1 MANEKFRDSTLS
13 PAERAADLLS
23 RLTLREKVGQ
33 VNQRL
38 YGFNSYTR
46 TGDRVELSEDFQ
58 KEVERWG
65 GLGVLYGLYRAD
77 PWADKDYATGLTGDT
92 AVRAYNLVQRYVIE
106 HSRFGIPML
115 LSTECP
121 HGHQAL
127 DGYLLPVNLAMG
139 AAWNPALVE
148 EAFGVVGSQIREMG
162 VDFAL
167 VSMLDVLRDPRWGRS
182 EECYSEDPYL
192 CAKNAEAAVRGCLSG
207 GVDAVAK
214 HFCAQGETTG
224 GVNASAARIGERELR
239 EIHMPPMAA
248 AAKAGAKG
256 VMAAYNEIDGVPCHA
271 NDWLLQD
278 VLRGEMGFDGI
289 VMADGVAIDRL
300 SVLTGGDAAA
310 NGAYALSAGVDV
322 SLWDDGFTHL
332 EEAVARGLV
341 SEDVLDRA
349 VLRVLEMKFARG
361 LFEHPYLEEK
371 PLTQFTAAQYPQSLE
386 LARQSAV
393 LLKND
398 GILPLDAKAKRRV
411 AVIGP
416 NADAIYQQLGDY
428 TPPLREGAGVTV
440 LDGLKA
446 ALQNSE
452 IRFTEGCT
460 VCGGETAGIA
470 DAARLAAESDLVVL
484 VLGGSSSR
492 FAGKAVFDT
501 NGAAVAGSALQMDC
515 GEGVDASDLA
525 LPGAQN
531 ALAEAVFAA
540 GKPVV
545 TVVISGRPHAVQA
558 VAEKSRA
565 LLGAF
570 YPGPWGGQAI
580 AEVLTGAV
588 EPSGCLPVSV
598 PRTTGQLPVYYNA
611 RASYDPMRYRDVPNT
626 PLYPFGFGLH
636 YAAPAVEAVRCSG
649 AVSAAAL
656 RAGETLTVRCS
667 VRNAAERPAWAT
679 VQLYIQGL
687 SGSVVR
693 RVKELK
699 AFEKVRL
706 APGETREVTL
716 QLGLEALGVWNRQ
729 MQFDAEPGAVRLMLE
744 ESGNPVWSTE
754 VQITE

>member
-38 YGFNSYTR
+38 YGFRSYVR
-46 TGDRVELSEDFQ
+46 TGDAVELAEDF
-58 KEVERWG
+58 KREVERWG
-65 GLGVLYGLYRAD
+65 GLGALYGLYRAD

-92 AVRAYNLVQRYVIE
+92 AVRAYNLAQRYVIE

-148 EAFGVVGSQIREMG
+148 EAFGVVGSQLREMG

-300 SVLTGGDAAA
+300 GVLTGGDAAA

-322 SLWDDGFTHL
+322 SLWDEGFTHL

-371 PLTQFTAAQYPQSLE
+371 PLTQFTAAQHPQSLE

-398 GILPLDAKAKRRV
+398 GILPLDAKSKRRV

-446 ALQNSE
+446 ALQNRE
-452 IRFTEGCT
+452 IRFAEGCT
-460 VCGGETAGIA
+460 VCGGETTGIA

-492 FAGKAVFDT
+492 FAGKAIFDT

-565 LLGAF
+565 LLWAF

-580 AEVLTGAV
+580 AEVLTGAA

-699 AFEKVRL
+699 AFEKVCL

>member
-38 YGFNSYTR
+38 YGFRSYVR
-46 TGDRVELSEDFQ
+46 TGDAVELAEDF
-58 KEVERWG
+58 KREVERWG
-65 GLGVLYGLYRAD
+65 GLGALYGLYRAD

-92 AVRAYNLVQRYVIE
+92 AVRAYNLAQRYVIE

-148 EAFGVVGSQIREMG
+148 EAFGVVSSQLKEMG

-271 NDWLLQD
+271 SDWLLQD

-322 SLWDDGFTHL
+322 SLWDEGFTHL

-452 IRFTEGCT
+452 IRFAEGCT
-460 VCGGETAGIA
+460 VCGG
-470 DAARLAAESDLVVL
+470 
-484 VLGGSSSR
+484 
-492 FAGKAVFDT
+492 
-501 NGAAVAGSALQMDC
+501 
-515 GEGVDASDLA
+515 
-525 LPGAQN
+525 
-531 ALAEAVFAA
+531 
-540 GKPVV
+540 
-545 TVVISGRPHAVQA
+545 
-558 VAEKSRA
+558 
-565 LLGAF
+565 
-570 YPGPWGGQAI
+570 
-580 AEVLTGAV
+580 
-588 EPSGCLPVSV
+588 
-598 PRTTGQLPVYYNA
+598 
-611 RASYDPMRYRDVPNT
+611 
-626 PLYPFGFGLH
+626 
-636 YAAPAVEAVRCSG
+636 
-649 AVSAAAL
+649 
-656 RAGETLTVRCS
+656 
-667 VRNAAERPAWAT
+667 
-679 VQLYIQGL
+679 
-687 SGSVVR
+687 
-693 RVKELK
+693 
-699 AFEKVRL
+699 
-706 APGETREVTL
+706 
-716 QLGLEALGVWNRQ
+716 
-729 MQFDAEPGAVRLMLE
+729 
-744 ESGNPVWSTE
+744 
-754 VQITE
+754 

>member
-38 YGFNSYTR
+38 YGFRSYVR
-46 TGDRVELSEDFQ
+46 TGDAVELAEDF
-58 KEVERWG
+58 KREVERWG
-65 GLGVLYGLYRAD
+65 GLGALYGLYRAD

-92 AVRAYNLVQRYVIE
+92 AVRAYNLAQQYVIE

-371 PLTQFTAAQYPQSLE
+371 PLTQFTAAQHPQSLE

-440 LDGLKA
+440 LDGLRA

-452 IRFTEGCT
+452 IRFAEGCT
-460 VCGGETAGIA
+460 VCGGETTGIA

-492 FAGKAVFDT
+492 FAGKAIFDT
-501 NGAAVAGSALQMDC
+501 NGAAIAGSALQMDC

-545 TVVISGRPHAVQA
+545 TVVISGRPHAVQNI
-558 VAEKSRA
+558 AEKSRA
-565 LLGAF
+565 LLWAF

-580 AEVLTGAV
+580 AEVLTGAA

-636 YAAPAVEAVRCSG
+636 YAAPAVEAVRCDG

-699 AFEKVRL
+699 AFEKVCL
-706 APGETREVTL
+706 APGETREVAL

>member
-38 YGFNSYTR
+38 YGFRSYVR
-46 TGDRVELSEDFQ
+46 TGDAVELAEDF
-58 KEVERWG
+58 KREVERWG
-65 GLGVLYGLYRAD
+65 GLGALYGLYRAD

-92 AVRAYNLVQRYVIE
+92 AVRAYNLAQQYVIE

-127 DGYLLPVNLAMG
+127 DGYLMPVNLAMG

-271 NDWLLQD
+271 NAWLLRD

-322 SLWDDGFTHL
+322 SLWDEGFTHL

-440 LDGLKA
+440 LDGLRA

-452 IRFTEGCT
+452 IRFAEGCT
-460 VCGGETAGIA
+460 VCGGETTGIA

-492 FAGKAVFDT
+492 FAGKAIFDT

-531 ALAEAVFAA
+531 ALAEAVFAE

-545 TVVISGRPHAVQA
+545 TVVISGRPHAVQD

-565 LLGAF
+565 LLWAF

-636 YAAPAVEAVRCSG
+636 YAALAVEAVRCDG

-699 AFEKVRL
+699 AFEKVCL
-706 APGETREVTL
+706 APGETREVAL

>member
-65 GLGVLYGLYRAD
+65 GLGALYGLYRAD

-92 AVRAYNLVQRYVIE
+92 AVRAYNLAQRYVVE

-271 NDWLLQD
+271 NDWLLRD

-322 SLWDDGFTHL
+322 SLWDEGFTHL

-452 IRFTEGCT
+452 IRFAEGCT
-460 VCGGETAGIA
+460 VCGGETTGIA

-492 FAGKAVFDT
+492 FAGKAIFDT

-565 LLGAF
+565 LLWAF

-580 AEVLTGAV
+580 AEVLTGAA

-636 YAAPAVEAVRCSG
+636 YAAPAVEAVRCGG

-706 APGETREVTL
+706 APGETREVAL
-716 QLGLEALGVWNRQ
+716 QLGLQALGVWNRQ

>member
-58 KEVERWG
+58 KEVERWS

-92 AVRAYNLVQRYVIE
+92 AVRAYNLAQRYVIE

-322 SLWDDGFTHL
+322 SLWDEGFTHL
-332 EEAVARGLV
+332 EEAVERGLV

-558 VAEKSRA
+558 VAEKSRV
-565 LLGAF
+565 LLWAF

-580 AEVLTGAV
+580 AEVLTGAA

-636 YAAPAVEAVRCSG
+636 YAAPAVEAVRCDR

-706 APGETREVTL
+706 APGETREVAL
-716 QLGLEALGVWNRQ
+716 QLGLEALGVWNRK

>member
-38 YGFNSYTR
+38 YGFRSYVR
-46 TGDRVELSEDFQ
+46 TGDAVELAEDF
-58 KEVERWG
+58 KREVERWG
-65 GLGVLYGLYRAD
+65 GLGALYGLYRAD

-92 AVRAYNLVQRYVIE
+92 AVRAYNLAQQYVIE

-148 EAFGVVGSQIREMG
+148 EAFGVVGSQLREMG

-167 VSMLDVLRDPRWGRS
+167 ASMLDVLRDPRWGRS

-332 EEAVARGLV
+332 EEAIARGLV

-371 PLTQFTAAQYPQSLE
+371 PLTQFTAAQHPQSLE

-440 LDGLKA
+440 LDGLRA

-452 IRFTEGCT
+452 IRFAEGCT
-460 VCGGETAGIA
+460 VCGGETTGIA
-470 DAARLAAESDLVVL
+470 DAARLTAESDLVVL

-492 FAGKAVFDT
+492 FAGKAIFDT

-545 TVVISGRPHAVQA
+545 TVVISGRPHAVQD

-565 LLGAF
+565 LLWAF

-580 AEVLTGAV
+580 AEVLTGAA

-636 YAAPAVEAVRCSG
+636 YAAPAVEAVRCDG

-656 RAGETLTVRCS
+656 RAGETLSVHCR

-699 AFEKVRL
+699 AFEKVCL
-706 APGETREVTL
+706 APGETREVAL

-729 MQFDAEPGAVRLMLE
+729 MQFDAEPSAVRLMLE

>member
-38 YGFNSYTR
+38 YGFRSYVR
-46 TGDRVELSEDFQ
+46 TGDAVELAEDF
-58 KEVERWG
+58 KREVERWG
-65 GLGVLYGLYRAD
+65 GLGALYGLYRAD

-92 AVRAYNLVQRYVIE
+92 AVRAYNLAQQYVIE
-106 HSRFGIPML
+106 HSRFGIPMF

-148 EAFGVVGSQIREMG
+148 EAFGVVGSQLREMG

-322 SLWDDGFTHL
+322 SLWDEGFTHL

-371 PLTQFTAAQYPQSLE
+371 PLTQFTTAQYPQSLE

-440 LDGLKA
+440 LDGLRA
-446 ALQNSE
+446 AMQNSE
-452 IRFTEGCT
+452 IRFAEGCT
-460 VCGGETAGIA
+460 VCGGETTGIA

-565 LLGAF
+565 LLWAF

-580 AEVLTGAV
+580 AEVLTGAA

-636 YAAPAVEAVRCSG
+636 YAAPAVEAVCCDG

-656 RAGETLTVRCS
+656 RAGETLSVRCS

-706 APGETREVTL
+706 APGETREVAL

>member
-38 YGFNSYTR
+38 YGFRSYVR
-46 TGDRVELSEDFQ
+46 TGDAVELAEDF
-58 KEVERWG
+58 KREVERWG
-65 GLGVLYGLYRAD
+65 GLGALYGLYRAD

-92 AVRAYNLVQRYVIE
+92 AVRAYNLAQQYVIE

-322 SLWDDGFTHL
+322 SLWDEGFTHL
-332 EEAVARGLV
+332 EEAVERGLV

-371 PLTQFTAAQYPQSLE
+371 PLTQFTAAQHPQSLE

-440 LDGLKA
+440 LDGLRA

-452 IRFTEGCT
+452 IRFAEGCT
-460 VCGGETAGIA
+460 VCGGETTGIA

-565 LLGAF
+565 LLWAF

-580 AEVLTGAV
+580 AEVLTGAA

-636 YAAPAVEAVRCSG
+636 YAAPAVEAVRCDG

-667 VRNAAERPAWAT
+667 VRNAAERTAWAT

-699 AFEKVRL
+699 AFEKVCL

>member
-38 YGFNSYTR
+38 YGFRSYVR
-46 TGDRVELSEDFQ
+46 TGDAVELAEDF
-58 KEVERWG
+58 KREVERWG
-65 GLGVLYGLYRAD
+65 GLGALYGLYRAD

-92 AVRAYNLVQRYVIE
+92 AVRAYNLAQQYVIE

-332 EEAVARGLV
+332 EEAVERGLV

-531 ALAEAVFAA
+531 ALAEAVFAE

-565 LLGAF
+565 LLWAF

-580 AEVLTGAV
+580 AEVLTGAA

-636 YAAPAVEAVRCSG
+636 YAAPAVEAVRCDG

-699 AFEKVRL
+699 AFEKVCL

>member
-38 YGFNSYTR
+38 YGFRSYVR
-46 TGDRVELSEDFQ
+46 TGDAVELAEDF
-58 KEVERWG
+58 KREVERWG
-65 GLGVLYGLYRAD
+65 GLGALYGLYRAD

-92 AVRAYNLVQRYVIE
+92 AVRAYNLAQQYVIE

-148 EAFGVVGSQIREMG
+148 EAFGVVGSQLREMG

-322 SLWDDGFTHL
+322 SLWDEGFTHL
-332 EEAVARGLV
+332 EEAVERGLV

-371 PLTQFTAAQYPQSLE
+371 PLTQFTAAQHPQSLE

-428 TPPLREGAGVTV
+428 TPPLREGAGITV
-440 LDGLKA
+440 LDGLRA

-452 IRFTEGCT
+452 IRFAEGCT
-460 VCGGETAGIA
+460 VCGGETTGIA

-492 FAGKAVFDT
+492 FAGKAIFDT

-545 TVVISGRPHAVQA
+545 TVVISGRPHAVQN

-565 LLGAF
+565 LLWAF

-580 AEVLTGAV
+580 AEVLTGAA

-656 RAGETLTVRCS
+656 RAGETLIVRCS

-729 MQFDAEPGAVRLMLE
+729 MQFDAEPSAVRLMLE

>member
-1 MANEKFRDSTLS
+1 MANERFRDSTLS

-38 YGFNSYTR
+38 YGFNSYAR

-92 AVRAYNLVQRYVIE
+92 AVRAYNLAQRYVIE

-148 EAFGVVGSQIREMG
+148 EAFGVVGSQLREMG

-300 SVLTGGDAAA
+300 SVLTGSDAAA

-322 SLWDDGFTHL
+322 SLWDEGFTHL

-440 LDGLKA
+440 LDGLRA

-452 IRFTEGCT
+452 IRFAEGCT
-460 VCGGETAGIA
+460 VCGGETTGIA

-565 LLGAF
+565 LLWAF

-580 AEVLTGAV
+580 AEVLTGAA

-636 YAAPAVEAVRCSG
+636 YAALAVEAVRCDG

-706 APGETREVTL
+706 APGETREVAL
-716 QLGLEALGVWNRQ
+716 QLGLQALGVWNRQ

>member
-13 PAERAADLLS
+13 PVERAADLLS

-38 YGFNSYTR
+38 YGFRSYVR
-46 TGDRVELSEDFQ
+46 TGDAVELAEDF
-58 KEVERWG
+58 KREVERWG
-65 GLGVLYGLYRAD
+65 GLGALYGLYRAD
-77 PWADKDYATGLTGDT
+77 PWADKDYATGLMGDT
-92 AVRAYNLVQRYVIE
+92 AVRAYNLAQQYVVE

-148 EAFGVVGSQIREMG
+148 EAFGVVGSQLREMG

-322 SLWDDGFTHL
+322 SLWDEGFTHL
-332 EEAVARGLV
+332 EEAVERGLV

-531 ALAEAVFAA
+531 ALAEAVFAE

-565 LLGAF
+565 LLWAF

-636 YAAPAVEAVRCSG
+636 YAAPAVEAVRCDG
-649 AVSAAAL
+649 EVSAAAL

>member
-38 YGFNSYTR
+38 YGFRSYVR
-46 TGDRVELSEDFQ
+46 TGDAVELAEDF
-58 KEVERWG
+58 KREVERWG
-65 GLGVLYGLYRAD
+65 GLGALYGLYRAD

-92 AVRAYNLVQRYVIE
+92 AVRAYNLAQQYVIE

-127 DGYLLPVNLAMG
+127 DGYLLPVNPAMG

-271 NDWLLQD
+271 NAWLLQD

-322 SLWDDGFTHL
+322 SLWDEGFTHL
-332 EEAVARGLV
+332 EEAVERGLV

-492 FAGKAVFDT
+492 FAGKAIFDT

-565 LLGAF
+565 LLWAF

-580 AEVLTGAV
+580 AEVLTGAA

-636 YAAPAVEAVRCSG
+636 YAAPAVEAVRCDG

-706 APGETREVTL
+706 APGETREVAL

>member
-13 PAERAADLLS
+13 PVERAADLLS

-38 YGFNSYTR
+38 YGFRSYVR
-46 TGDRVELSEDFQ
+46 TGDAVELAEDF
-58 KEVERWG
+58 KREVERWG

-92 AVRAYNLVQRYVIE
+92 AVRAYNLAQQYVIE

-148 EAFGVVGSQIREMG
+148 EAFGVVSSQIREMG

-322 SLWDDGFTHL
+322 SLWDEGFTHL
-332 EEAVARGLV
+332 EEAVERGLV

-452 IRFTEGCT
+452 IRFAEGCT
-460 VCGGETAGIA
+460 VCGSETAGIA

-565 LLGAF
+565 LLWAF

-580 AEVLTGAV
+580 AEVLTGAA

-636 YAAPAVEAVRCSG
+636 YAAPAVEAVRCDG
-649 AVSAAAL
+649 AVSAAVL

>member
-1 MANEKFRDSTLS
+1 MANEKFRNSTLS

-92 AVRAYNLVQRYVIE
+92 AVRAYNLAQRYVIE

-300 SVLTGGDAAA
+300 GVLTGGDAAA

-322 SLWDDGFTHL
+322 SLWDEGFTHL
-332 EEAVARGLV
+332 EEAVERGLV

-371 PLTQFTAAQYPQSLE
+371 PLTQFTAAQHPQSLE

-428 TPPLREGAGVTV
+428 TPPLREGTGVTV
-440 LDGLKA
+440 LNGLRA
-446 ALQNSE
+446 AMQNSE
-452 IRFTEGCT
+452 IRFAEGCT
-460 VCGGETAGIA
+460 VCGGEAAGIA

-492 FAGKAVFDT
+492 FAGKAIFDT

-565 LLGAF
+565 LLWAF

-580 AEVLTGAV
+580 AEVLTGAA

-636 YAAPAVEAVRCSG
+636 YAAPAVEAVRCDG
-649 AVSAAAL
+649 EVSAAAL

-699 AFEKVRL
+699 AFEKVCL

>member
-65 GLGVLYGLYRAD
+65 GLGALYGLYRAD

-92 AVRAYNLVQRYVIE
+92 AVRAYNLAQRYVVE

-322 SLWDDGFTHL
+322 SLWDEGFTHL
-332 EEAVARGLV
+332 EEAVERGLV

-565 LLGAF
+565 LLWAF

-580 AEVLTGAV
+580 AEVLTGAA

-636 YAAPAVEAVRCSG
+636 YAAPAVEAVRCDG
-649 AVSAAAL
+649 EVSAAAL

-699 AFEKVRL
+699 AFEKVCL
-706 APGETREVTL
+706 APGETREVAL

-744 ESGNPVWSTE
+744 ENGNPVWSTE

>member
-65 GLGVLYGLYRAD
+65 GLGALYGLYRAD

-92 AVRAYNLVQRYVIE
+92 AVRAYNLAQQYVIE

-332 EEAVARGLV
+332 EEAVERGLV

-371 PLTQFTAAQYPQSLE
+371 PLTQFTAAQHPQSLE
-386 LARQSAV
+386 LARQSVV

-492 FAGKAVFDT
+492 FAGKAIFDT

-565 LLGAF
+565 LLWAF

-580 AEVLTGAV
+580 AEVLTGAA

-611 RASYDPMRYRDVPNT
+611 RASYDPMRYRDVLNT

-649 AVSAAAL
+649 AVSAVAL

-699 AFEKVRL
+699 AFEKVCL

>member
-38 YGFNSYTR
+38 YGFRSYVR
-46 TGDRVELSEDFQ
+46 TGDAVELAEDF
-58 KEVERWG
+58 KREVERWG
-65 GLGVLYGLYRAD
+65 GLGALYGLYRAD

-92 AVRAYNLVQRYVIE
+92 AVRAYNLAQQYVIE

-271 NDWLLQD
+271 NDWLLRD

-332 EEAVARGLV
+332 EEAVERGLV

-492 FAGKAVFDT
+492 FAGKAIFDT

-531 ALAEAVFAA
+531 ALAEVVFAA

-565 LLGAF
+565 LLWAF

-580 AEVLTGAV
+580 AEVLTGAA

-636 YAAPAVEAVRCSG
+636 YAAPAVEAVSCDG

-729 MQFDAEPGAVRLMLE
+729 MQFDAEPSAVRLMLE

>member
-65 GLGVLYGLYRAD
+65 GLGALYGLYRAD

-92 AVRAYNLVQRYVIE
+92 AVRAYNLAQQYVIE

-148 EAFGVVGSQIREMG
+148 EAFGVVSSQLKEMG

-192 CAKNAEAAVRGCLSG
+192 CAKNAKAAVKGCLSG

-300 SVLTGGDAAA
+300 GVLTGGDAAA

-322 SLWDDGFTHL
+322 SLWDEGFTHL
-332 EEAVARGLV
+332 EEAVERGLV
-341 SEDVLDRA
+341 SEDVLNRA

-371 PLTQFTAAQYPQSLE
+371 PLTQFTAAQHPQSLE

-428 TPPLREGAGVTV
+428 TPPLREGTGVTV

-452 IRFTEGCT
+452 IRFAEGCT

-565 LLGAF
+565 LLWAF

-580 AEVLTGAV
+580 AEVLTGAA

-636 YAAPAVEAVRCSG
+636 YAAPAVEAVRCDG

-699 AFEKVRL
+699 AFEKVCL